1 MRILK
6 CELSFC
12 KYSTESSLYI
22 GCQSIFNIIF
32 KNLSTRDF
40 TRNFKEIRQFFR
52 KIAKQKRIIFYQE
65 NLIKFISMEMTLN
78 DSKINNSQVIE

>member
-40 TRNFKEIRQFFR
+40 TRNFKEIGQFFK
-52 KIAKQKRIIFYQE
+52 KIAKKKKKIVFYKIHFDGNDFKRFKNQQFPG
-65 NLIKFISMEMTLN
+65 N
-78 DSKINNSQVIE
+78 